1 MDHYDLLARPD
12 WKAES
17 ILIVSPYVERTFF
30 DRIIKDLT
38 PATLTVVI
46 DDGCRSN
53 EIAMIQGLAR
63 KGTAVTVVLGSAPG
77 LVHAKIFHVEWLT
90 TGGNHAHTLVYG
102 SGNATRQAFAG
113 DVNEEVMCRARL
125 TAANHSSV
133 LDWMKQVRRV
143 ASDLIGEDPVIPPV
157 RDAWLADGVHIRL
170 PGLIIKDAVNKASNL
185 DLWLQRGRLLS
196 RFQPDTSFLRVNVG
210 LLKALPAGDLMQRIQ
225 RSGFEIPMLE
235 RLRIPYIQAIG
246 GEADGDALGGGWLSR
261 YFVWTQLGFWCSDT
275 CFRKESSRFKRKGHE
290 QRLENLRLLK
300 ELKASGPKEKA
311 RSRFLTG
318 IDELGSILGEEASSY
333 LKTHDGMVDH
343 KTYQTS
349 FEQRLARDLALADD
363 TEFQDRYI
371 NGCEVIDVPRFRTDA
386 TGWRSFVD
394 SFMRQIHVESLKKSR
409 SYIYNSIYNALVD
422 EDDGIFDDPEKLLEA
437 IRSAWNEMIEDDDGE
452 DVTVGEYID
461 RYQEQQ

>member
-1 MDHYDLLARPD
+1 
-12 WKAES
+12 
-17 ILIVSPYVERTFF
+17 
-30 DRIIKDLT
+30 
-38 PATLTVVI
+38 
-46 DDGCRSN
+46 
-53 EIAMIQGLAR
+53 
-63 KGTAVTVVLGSAPG
+63 
-77 LVHAKIFHVEWLT
+77 
-90 TGGNHAHTLVYG
+90 
-102 SGNATRQAFAG
+102 
-113 DVNEEVMCRARL
+113 
-125 TAANHSSV
+125 
-133 LDWMKQVRRV
+133 
-143 ASDLIGEDPVIPPV
+143 
-157 RDAWLADGVHIRL
+157 
-170 PGLIIKDAVNKASNL
+170 
-185 DLWLQRGRLLS
+185 
-196 RFQPDTSFLRVNVG
+196 
-210 LLKALPAGDLMQRIQ
+210 MQRIQ